1 MHKLPPE
8 ILSGLVDALPLDSRW
23 ASIRVSSCFDFFV
36 FKKQHTW
43 IWELKNLQQQLI
55 GQETHIHSQETHI
68 HSQDTRIRRQ
78 DTRIRRQEQ
87 RLGIQEQRLGMQEQR
102 LGMQEQRLG
111 MQQMWIT
118 ELRSRIVQ
126 LERAENEQ
134 QRTSASSHR
143 TTPTGAAQSLEPFV
157 PFEYQPQQQSQENAS
172 ATVQQAIVQTGQS
185 FGSSV
190 PFQGVAPSSAG
201 SSAQFFTPQQP
212 QLFQPHG
219 TRATVQQAIVQTGQS
234 FGSSV
239 PFQGVAPSSAGT
251 SAQFFT
257 PQQPPQHPPPH
268 GMNPH
273 YHPYHRSGPPIA
285 KFSAQKNIGSTSEQF
300 APLNITTQAHE
311 HFHRGQWTPAP
322 NAPIEDGRGGLA
334 NNAAGFKF

>member
-1 MHKLPPE
+1 MHAGQGTPCFASQQQILPS
-8 ILSGLVDALPLDSRW
+8 LQA
-23 ASIRVSSCFDFFV
+23 
-36 FKKQHTW
+36 
-43 IWELKNLQQQLI
+43 LQQQLI

-201 SSAQFFTPQQP
+201 
-212 QLFQPHG
+212 
-219 TRATVQQAIVQTGQS
+219 
-234 FGSSV
+234 
-239 PFQGVAPSSAGT
+239 T